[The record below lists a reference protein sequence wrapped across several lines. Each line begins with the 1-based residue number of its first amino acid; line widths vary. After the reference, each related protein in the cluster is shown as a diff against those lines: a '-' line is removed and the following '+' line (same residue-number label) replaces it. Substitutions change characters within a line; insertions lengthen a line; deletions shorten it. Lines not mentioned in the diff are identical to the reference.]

1 MAVIKRGAGAG
12 WRHRPRRRPPPP
24 PTHRWGAGGSR
35 GVQRAR
41 ARVGVRHTAASRP
54 AAASRKRG
62 AQVRW
67 CSRGAGWSWPA
78 HGPRVPRLRRP
89 PPRLVCFHRST
100 HGMRACIYAT
110 AGGCGLVTV
119 VDAAA
124 RSRLTRR
131 GRALCE
137 IARPRVLFM
146 AGLPF
151 LASRLRGC
159 AALRSARAIKFSLF
173 FAGNPSSWPVSGSL
187 PSPRDARARV
197 RGTGFRV
204 RLLPF
209 GLGPP
214 LGAGGGG
221 GRGGPNC
228 CPSFDRGPLLL
239 EKKECLAGC
248 H

>member
-1 MAVIKRGAGAG
+1 M
-12 WRHRPRRRPPPP
+12 
-24 PTHRWGAGGSR
+24 
-35 GVQRAR
+35 
-41 ARVGVRHTAASRP
+41 
-54 AAASRKRG
+54 
-62 AQVRW
+62 RW

-146 AGLPF
+146 AGLPL
-151 LASRLRGC
+151 LASRLHGC
-159 AALRSARAIKFSLF
+159 AALRSARETFPQESLLHGPSLVPCPAHATSAHAARFLTGVRAMADRDRPSEGGRRGRGLGGRSHPPCLSFSGLLTLG
-173 FAGNPSSWPVSGSL
+173 APERSS
-187 PSPRDARARV
+187 SPRWLSACACVVLSTYGQRPIEVVATRA
-197 RGTGFRV
+197 TGF
-204 RLLPF
+204 
-209 GLGPP
+209 
-214 LGAGGGG
+214 G
-221 GRGGPNC
+221 GRSDRAEEARPMMQAVQGTERGGVREP
-228 CPSFDRGPLLL
+228 R
-239 EKKECLAGC
+239 
-248 H
+248 